1 MESRSPENL
10 CIVHKRI
17 KAFRIS
23 NACQTKPLE
32 RAGSVQVD
40 HKQQKSTLQA
50 YKWKRMA
57 DGLGLN
63 PGQIVCS
70 DDER

>member
-17 KAFRIS
+17 KASRIS

-32 RAGSVQVD
+32 RAWSVQVD
-40 HKQQKSTLQA
+40 HKSTEIDVEGLQVT
-50 YKWKRMA
+50 RIA

-63 PGQIVCS
+63 PCQSV
-70 DDER
+70 

>member
-23 NACQTKPLE
+23 NACQIKLLE

-40 HKQQKSTLQA
+40 HKSTEIDVEGLQVDG
-50 YKWKRMA
+50 YGKWARVKPRSIC
-57 DGLGLN
+57 L
-63 PGQIVCS
+63 Q
-70 DDER
+70 RR

>member
-17 KAFRIS
+17 EVSSIS

-32 RAGSVQVD
+32 RAGSVQIEHEFTEMDVE
-40 HKQQKSTLQA
+40 
-50 YKWKRMA
+50 
-57 DGLGLN
+57 GLHVTETDRLA
-63 PGQIVCS
+63 
-70 DDER
+70 